1 MGVPC
6 GSSGIA
12 SFCCAT
18 IANQHLLG
26 NLLVHKKAGPNHLC
40 KGLSL

>member
-12 SFCCAT
+12 SSAAPT
-18 IANQHLLG
+18 ITNQHLLG
-26 NLLVHKKAGPNHLC
+26 NLLAHKKAGPNHLC